1 MKSRANQNQL
11 DPRILGGL
19 RAVFMPSDV
28 LTEEQTARLSLPPL
42 STVGYA
48 AECLMDFQN
57 LGTDPT
63 ARLFRLVKVNSGS
76 PFPFR
81 CRVVGHPDA
90 EGDFSF
96 FIPASQVSVLGD
108 EPEEKKPKARPFT
121 ITEFNERFKLGSSV
135 HFIEKSSGYERRV
148 MYTGYC
154 KDKSGACVC
163 LGIMS
168 YKLQDLFDHYK
179 LAIGYVK
186 KDDREEPLWGVFG
199 VDSVVYE
206 RALCSDILPHDEEE

>member
-1 MKSRANQNQL
+1 MKSRTNQL

-19 RAVFMPSDV
+19 RAILMPNDV
-28 LTEEQTARLSLPPL
+28 LTEDQVARYPL
-42 STVGYA
+42 RLQGMKGYA
-48 AECLMDFQN
+48 VECLMDLQN

-63 ARLFRLVKVNSGS
+63 DRLFRLVKVNYGS

-81 CRVVGHPDA
+81 CCVVRNSAA

-96 FIPASQVSVLGD
+96 FLPASQVSVYSD
-108 EPEEKKPKARPFT
+108 EPEDEKPKARPFT
-121 ITEFNERFKLGSSV
+121 IAEFNKRFKLGSSV
-135 HFIEKSSGYERRV
+135 HFVEKDGGYERRV

-154 KDKSGACVC
+154 IDKSEAWVS
-163 LGIMS
+163 LGHNS
-168 YKLQDLFDHYK
+168 YKLQALFDDFK

-199 VDSVVYE
+199 VDSWLKETKHNV
-206 RALCSDILPHDEEE
+206 H